1 MKTYRLFASV
11 YESVEEMNACRKRDV
26 ALDTH
31 NVSDV
36 FTANASTLQDAVEC
50 FFKSQEFADFL
61 DVHHK
66 AVPFYLD
73 DENCPHIYE

>member
-11 YESVEEMNACRKRDV
+11 YESVEEMYACRERDG

-36 FTANASTLQDAVEC
+36 FTTNAPTLQEAVEC
-50 FFKSQEFADFL
+50 FFNSQEFAVFL
-61 DVHHK
+61 DAHHK